1 MEDGRVAPP
10 QVNYDNVL
18 PLAIES
24 RSNRREFLP
33 VNGQTF
39 SNSGGSNIV
48 RIDVNAD
55 SMLDAT
61 HSYLECNVN
70 NTNSTA
76 NNFLSLNGFGPSWIQ
91 RLRIESGGVVLED
104 INEYSRLYSMLLL
117 NQCPKEYI
125 KNNMA
130 LMGLYSVSKSAG
142 LNATASG
149 ADPPTAGIVQYAT
162 NGGVSGIVQCATF
175 PATDPVSGHSVA
187 QGNVPAVS
195 DLHYS
200 MSATGILS
208 GIHTTSATG
217 GGVATAPTADGLAN
231 VQSTNRIQ
239 AGKSINQCI
248 PLVSGWLNMDKYIP
262 LVMMNAGFTIELTL
276 CDNNRIGLTQ
286 TESAATTNN
295 VFLDSL
301 WSITGVRYVAH
312 LIDLDRSFYD
322 RLRMVME
329 SSGGVLQLAG
339 QSYRHFTGNLNANS
353 TTDTITLPARVKSV
367 KSIFGTFINNA
378 QVGTTN
384 CYDTSVFQN
393 GGITNFRF
401 EIGSVRYPQTEVDC
415 GSYKTDGT
423 VDIRDPLSGAQRE
436 AELEKAFGK
445 IGDYQ
450 HQKAYSPVNTINISS
465 LRSGTNYN
473 TATLS
478 AFSIGYDFEAFQRV
492 ALEAGINTADRSLPI
507 NCIINRGSSV
517 NSALMRADFFVLCD
531 AIFFINLDGTAS
543 VSY

>member
-39 SNSGGSNIV
+39 SNAGGSNIV

-70 NTNSTA
+70 NTNATA
-76 NNFLSLNGFGPSWIQ
+76 NNFLALNGFGPSWIQ

-104 INEYSRLYSMLLL
+104 INEYSRLYALLLL

-142 LNATASG
+142 LNPTASG
-149 ADPPTAGIVQYAT
+149 ANPPTAGIVQYAT
-162 NGGVSGIVQCATF
+162 TGGMVGFVDCAVH
-175 PATDPVSGHSVA
+175 PATDPASGVA
-187 QGNVPAVS
+187 VMNGAVPS
-195 DLHYS
+195 IDELHYS

-217 GGVATAPTADGLAN
+217 GGVAKAPTPDGLAN

-239 AGKSINQCI
+239 AGASINQCI

-295 VFLDSL
+295 VFIDSS
-301 WSITGVRYVAH
+301 WSITNVRYVAH

-339 QSYRHFTGNLNANS
+339 QSYRHFTGNLTAGS
-353 TTDTITLPARVKSV
+353 STDTITLPARVKSV
-367 KSIFGTFINNA
+367 KSIFGTFITNG
-378 QVGTTN
+378 QVGANTN
-384 CYDTSVFQN
+384 FDTSVFQT
-393 GGITNFRF
+393 GGITSFRF
-401 EIGSVRYPQTEVDC
+401 EIGSVRYPQTDVDC
-415 GSYKTDGT
+415 GTYKTDGT
-423 VDIRDPLSGAQRE
+423 VNIRDPLSGAQRE

-450 HQKAYSPVNTINISS
+450 HQKAYGPVNTINVSA

-473 TATLS
+473 TSCLS

-507 NCIINRGSSV
+507 NCIINRASGV
-517 NSALMRADFFVLCD
+517 NLALMKADFYVLCD